1 MKKSLLFYSFIF
13 SFFTSFS
20 QHLIPIQY
28 DTLVHKY
35 EVITTGIADFGA
47 TGIERQFSSKL
58 LFGGEITNEIKDASF
73 DKHKGLNRIGADVQ
87 AEVEFRNYK
96 TNLFKQENIGWL
108 IKGGYYNFG
117 SALYT
122 SDLFGLAFYGN
133 QRYLGESIDLTGARF
148 GAWSYQKIGFGIIDK
163 KTKSN
168 LSLNFYNISG
178 YGGANIQQ
186 GSIFQNSDAD
196 SISIRY
202 DGFAEYSSSSKFM
215 KGWGIGIDFDVRLP
229 VQIKPEETSYIQI
242 LVKNVGVAFLPDVKR
257 YEADSSFTY
266 EGLSFSQLFGD
277 AAIFGDSFS
286 LLDTLNVKEVS
297 YNKIALLPGF
307 LQIGKIV
314 DNQSS
319 KKIQSFFGV
328 RMYPSLTLIPMIYA
342 GANYKPIKWL
352 QVGANVSYGGYS
364 KLRFGLYTSFNYK
377 QFDIGI
383 ATEEVVGAVS
393 GKGMGESVVFRLRWK
408 I

>member
-13 SFFTSFS
+13 SFLTSFT
-20 QHLIPIQY
+20 QHLMPIQY
-28 DTLVHKY
+28 DTLVHNY

-96 TNLFKQENIGWL
+96 SNLFKQENIGWL

-122 SDLFGLAFYGN
+122 SDMFGLGFYGN
-133 QRYLGESIDLTGARF
+133 QRYLGESIDLTGSSF

-168 LSLNFYNISG
+168 LSLNFYSISG
-178 YGGANIQQ
+178 FGGSKINQ
-186 GSIFQNSDAD
+186 GSIFQTSEAD
-196 SISIRY
+196 SLSIRY
-202 DGFAEYSSSSKFM
+202 DGYAEYSSSSKFM

-277 AAIFGDSFS
+277 AAIIGDSFS
-286 LLDTLNVKEVS
+286 LLDTLNVKEVT

-314 DNQSS
+314 DNQSA
-319 KKIQSFFGV
+319 KKVQSFFGV
-328 RMYPSLTLIPMIYA
+328 RMYPSLSLIPMIYA
-342 GANYKPIKWL
+342 GANYKPIKCL
-352 QVGANVSYGGYS
+352 HVGANVSYGGYS

-377 QFDIGI
+377 QFDIGL

-393 GKGMGESVVFRLRWK
+393 GRGMGESVVFRLRWK
-408 I
+408 V